1 MKRSIMVAVVTAAFG
16 LATHAGAA
24 VDAAKANE
32 LAKAKNCFSCHALD
46 KKLVGPAF
54 KDVAAKYTGNKEA
67 QATLSKKVVG
77 GGGGVWGPIPMPPNP
92 VKEEEAKMLV
102 EWILGM

>member
-1 MKRSIMVAVVTAAFG
+1 MKRSILVAVVTAALG

-32 LAKAKNCFSCHALD
+32 LAKAKNCFSCHAVD
-46 KKLVGPAF
+46 KKLVGPAY
-54 KDVAAKYTGNKEA
+54 KDIAAKYTGNKEA
-67 QATLSKKVVG
+67 TAALTKKVIA

-92 VKEEEAKMLV
+92 VKEDEAKLLV